1 VLELLASIASAVEKF
16 IMFVPSVVIPMVAV
30 PESVTVTFELP
41 CDIELV
47 DIVVKLR
54 LPDPSVFITC
64 PADPSVVG

>member
-1 VLELLASIASAVEKF
+1 
-16 IMFVPSVVIPMVAV
+16 MVIEPV